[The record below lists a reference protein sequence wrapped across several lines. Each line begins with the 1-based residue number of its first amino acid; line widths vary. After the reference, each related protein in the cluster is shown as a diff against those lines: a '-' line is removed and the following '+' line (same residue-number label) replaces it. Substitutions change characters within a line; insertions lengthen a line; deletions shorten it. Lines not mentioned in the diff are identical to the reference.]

1 MAIPVN
7 LQGVATPH
15 SGKFNEQLSD
25 FDNKQLLLAFS
36 LGCHNSDFIKATL
49 GIESDEQLFL
59 LMAKAG
65 LQMPVLPLN
74 MTLAMVAELH
84 ALPCQ

>member
-7 LQGVATPH
+7 LQGVATHH
-15 SGKFNEQLSD
+15 SGKFKDQLSD
-25 FDNKQLLLAFS
+25 LDNKQLLLAFS
-36 LGCHNSDFIKATL
+36 LGCHDSDFIKATL

-59 LMAKAG
+59 LMARAA
-65 LQMPVLPLN
+65 LQMPVLPQE
-74 MTLAMVAELH
+74 MTLAMAAELH